1 MNLFIPILYV
11 CLNGHCE
18 FLQQLTVY
26 SDEQECRM
34 MALRKKEWYTANTT
48 ASVDTSCI
56 SAPAQVKE
64 ETAKPKPKEKV

>member
-1 MNLFIPILYV
+1 
-11 CLNGHCE
+11 
-18 FLQQLTVY
+18 
-26 SDEQECRM
+26 M